1 MRRKAPASR
10 KKKPSG
16 SLGRVRIGIIRSE
29 YNSDLTRQLATNC
42 RRELLAAGLATAQ
55 IDEFTVP
62 GCFEI
67 PWMAQRLARRRRY
80 DVLIALAVVIRG
92 KTHHFELVT
101 RECAR
106 GIMQVS
112 LAHDL
117 PVVFEVIAAYNRR
130 DAQRRAGP
138 DRFNR
143 GLEAAQTALSLL
155 RNVS

>member
-16 SLGRVRIGIIRSE
+16 GLGRVRIGIIRSE

-67 PWMAQRLARRRRY
+67 PLMAQRLARRRRY
-80 DVLIALAVVIRG
+80 NVLIALGVVIRG

-112 LAHDL
+112 LAHDV

>member
-10 KKKPSG
+10 EKKS
-16 SLGRVRIGIIRSE
+16 SRRLGRVRIGIIRSE
-29 YNSDLTRQLATNC
+29 YNSDLTRRLATNC
-42 RRELLAAGLATAQ
+42 RRELLAAGLSTAQ
-55 IDEFTVP
+55 VDEFSVP

-80 DVLIALAVVIRG
+80 DVLIALGVVIRG
-92 KTHHFELVT
+92 KTLHFDLVT

-106 GIMQVS
+106 GVMQVS
-112 LAHDL
+112 LAHDV
-117 PVVFEVIAAYNRR
+117 PVVFEVIAAYSRR
-130 DAQRRAGP
+130 DAQSRAGS

-155 RNVS
+155 PNI

>member
-1 MRRKAPASR
+1 MNAEIVAI
-10 KKKPSG
+10 G
-16 SLGRVRIGIIRSE
+16 S
-29 YNSDLTRQLATNC
+29 
-42 RRELLAAGLATAQ
+42 ELLLGQVVDTNSA
-55 IDEFTVP
+55 
-62 GCFEI
+62 
-67 PWMAQRLARRRRY
+67 WMAQRLARRRRY
-80 DVLIALAVVIRG
+80 DVLIALGVVIRG

>member
-16 SLGRVRIGIIRSE
+16 GLGRVRIGIIRSE

-67 PWMAQRLARRRRY
+67 PLMAQRLARRRRY
-80 DVLIALAVVIRG
+80 NVLIALGVVIRG

-112 LAHDL
+112 LAHDV

-143 GLEAAQTALSLL
+143 GLEAAQAALSLL
-155 RNVS
+155 QNVS